1 MNDVTNLK
9 DTIVPKSDRVN
20 ADDFLTGSET
30 VTITA
35 VKRGDADTPVAIH
48 IEGKK
53 PYYPCKSMRR
63 VLIALW
69 GKDGNAWVGRSMT
82 LYTDPEVVFGGVK
95 VGGIRISHVS
105 HIESDFSV
113 SLTKTRGKKAPF
125 VVKKLLGGAQDEKSA
140 AAPVEQPYYPADKF
154 ESNFP
159 AWEKLIADGSKT
171 ADQIIA
177 NVERGGKLTVGQAD
191 RIRAV
196 NDAEPEPPVEPLEV
210 GDPFEPRD
218 E

>member
-1 MNDVTNLK
+1 MNDVSNLK
-9 DTIVPKSDRVN
+9 DTIAPKSDRVN
-20 ADDFLTGSET
+20 ADDFLTGAET
-30 VTITA
+30 VTVTA

-82 LYTDPEVVFGGVK
+82 LYNDPEVVFGGVK

-125 VVKKLLGGAQDEKSA
+125 VVKKLVGGAASESA
-140 AAPVEQPYYPADKF
+140 AIQEVEQPYYPAEKF
-154 ESNFP
+154 ETNFP
-159 AWEKLIADGSKT
+159 AWEKLIAEGKKT

-177 NVERGGKLTVGQAD
+177 SVERGGRLTVGQGD
-191 RIRAV
+191 RIRGV
-196 NDAEPEPPVEPLEV
+196 KVAEGEQEAAPMSE
-210 GDPFEPRD
+210 GDPFE
-218 E
+218 